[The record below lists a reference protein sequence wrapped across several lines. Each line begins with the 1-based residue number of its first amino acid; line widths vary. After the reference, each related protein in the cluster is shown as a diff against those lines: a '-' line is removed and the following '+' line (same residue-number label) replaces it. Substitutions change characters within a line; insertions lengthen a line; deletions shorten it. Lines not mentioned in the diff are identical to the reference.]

1 MKRRDFLKTSA
12 VIGSAA
18 GATGAILSCN
28 NDTPKLKEIKY
39 FNKSLSVEL
48 LSEAENENLKVKVMT
63 NASVEIFDKIN
74 NKQWRIGEV
83 AQQEYGSIDEGFVW
97 MRQERMMCQQY
108 PARFQGE
115 MEGENIRFTVIGQQ
129 NRVMGSFLCKI
140 TLDGPWLKYRI
151 LAIDEE
157 LESLVFPPPVECD
170 ELVIP
175 NNIGRIIRDKER
187 RGIYSRYVNVF
198 GAHHNMRFVGGQK
211 DGHAWI
217 CIVDEGF
224 EDMATMRANR
234 TISPVFMKTLDK
246 WSHPFSFQYGFM
258 KGNYVNIAKTYRNW
272 FKEKGL
278 FKSLEEKVAEFPRL
292 KQMIGGRNFW
302 FTLAMGKYREDDAEE
317 FYLDDEKYSRG
328 DNPDADV
335 YIRYTYAEAK
345 KLIKKWKSWGM
356 KKGYIKIAGWINKG
370 YDWSHP
376 DVWPP
381 EPKLGE
387 VSELKEIMEMGE
399 GIVMGLHDNYA
410 DMYEGLPSFPNGIC
424 RTKDGEL
431 LTGGFWAGGQAYIMH
446 YKDSIEYGRRNWEK
460 IKKLNPEAFFPD
472 TVTALQ
478 FYQSYQKG
486 KKRTKA
492 EDLQYKIEFAKFYKD
507 QGQIWGS
514 EETSDFSILYS
525 DFCETRHSR
534 VEGEAIP
541 LWPLVFHDAAIVM
554 RYGSS
559 DVGGDY
565 PKWLEDML
573 YGYAMHFYGSDKL
586 EEEVFKS
593 SFHVDE
599 WHEKIGMDEMTDHRF
614 LTDDYKLEKTTFSS
628 GKSIIVNFGDT
639 DRMVEGKMVKAKDYL
654 ILHG

>member
-12 VIGSAA
+12 VVGGAA
-18 GATGAILSCN
+18 GAAGTIISCN
-28 NDTPKLKEIKY
+28 TNAKQPQKIEYIEKSALTVSLLNEVEND
-39 FNKSLSVEL
+39 F
-48 LSEAENENLKVKVMT
+48 LKVKI
-63 NASVEIFDKIN
+63 NSDASAEIFDKKN
-74 NKQWRIGEV
+74 NTEWKIGKV
-83 AQQEYGSIDEGFVW
+83 AQQEYGPIDEGFVW

-108 PARFQGE
+108 PGRFHGK
-115 MEGENIRFTVIGQQ
+115 MEGENIRFTVVGQQ
-129 NRVMGSFLCKI
+129 NRKMGTFLCNIK
-140 TLDGPWLKYRI
+140 LENQWLKFQI

-170 ELVIP
+170 ELVLP
-175 NNIGRIIRDKER
+175 NNIGKIIRDKER

-198 GAHHNMRFVGGQK
+198 GNQLNMRFVGGHKGQN
-211 DGHAWI
+211 AWM

-224 EDMATMRANR
+224 EDMCTMRANR
-234 TISPVFMKTLDK
+234 TISPGFMKTLGK
-246 WSHPFSFQYGFM
+246 WSHPFSFQYCFM
-258 KGNYVNIAKTYRNW
+258 KGNYVNIAKTYRKW

-278 FKSLEEKVAEFPRL
+278 FKSLEEKVAEMPRL

-302 FTLAMGKYREDDAEE
+302 FTLAMGKYRQDDAEE

-328 DNPDADV
+328 DDPDADV
-335 YIRYTYAEAK
+335 HIRYTYKEAK
-345 KLIKKWKSWGM
+345 ELIKKWKSWGM

-446 YKDSIEYGRRNWEK
+446 YKDSIEYGRGNWEE

-486 KKRTKA
+486 KERTKA

-534 VEGEAIP
+534 IEGEAIP

-559 DVGGDY
+559 GVGGDY

-573 YGYAMHFYGSDKL
+573 YGYAMHFYGSNKL

-599 WHEKIGMDEMTDHRF
+599 WHEQIGMDEMTDHQF
-614 LTDDYKLEKTTFSS
+614 LTGDYKVEKTTFSS
-628 GKSIIVNFGDT
+628 GKSIIVNFDNK
-639 DRMVEGKMVKAKDYL
+639 DRMVEGLLLKAQSYKTT
-654 ILHG
+654 